1 MLGSHCTF
9 LQPCFSFSWDMPI
22 SNLILLVKA
31 CLLGIYMY
39 SSWCADILS
48 FVVTLAAVLWCFG
61 SHIYGV
67 SEGQWRLLPG
77 PARRVCRRVKCRPTR
92 SYLTKEA
99 CTETWTLAGSRAS
112 KRERPHQ
119 QSKPGWGKS
128 PKVHCPSRPS
138 PPRSQEDLPCF
149 EGFVLLLPCSCSP
162 SWVVNFG
169 PNLPIPL
176 VCFSFSSLH
185 SSTSF
190 YGFEFLVLCLRT

>member
-1 MLGSHCTF
+1 MLRSHCTF
-9 LQPCFSFSWDMPI
+9 QQTCFSFLWDI
-22 SNLILLVKA
+22 IIRSLILLVEA
-31 CLLGIYMY
+31 CLLGICMY
-39 SSWCADILS
+39 SSWYADILS

-99 CTETWTLAGSRAS
+99 CTETWTLAGSRDS
-112 KRERPHQ
+112 RRERPHQ

-149 EGFVLLLPCSCSP
+149 EGFFFPPPLFLPPLL
-162 SWVVNFG
+162 
-169 PNLPIPL
+169 
-176 VCFSFSSLH
+176 SS
-185 SSTSF
+185 
-190 YGFEFLVLCLRT
+190 